1 MRRSSCVIFSVAAMM
16 AADPAP
22 LGARETP
29 TDVIAAHLRL
39 QGYECD
45 APRSAKRDGRA
56 SRPDEA
62 VWIITCAQ
70 AKYRVRLVPNQ
81 ATVVER
87 ID

>member
-1 MRRSSCVIFSVAAMM
+1 VIFSVAVMV

-29 TDVIAAHLRL
+29 ADVIAAHLRL
-39 QGYECD
+39 QGYEC
-45 APRSAKRDGRA
+45 AVPRSAKRDGRA

-70 AKYRVRLVPNQ
+70 AKYRVRLVPDQ
-81 ATVVER
+81 AAVVER